1 MGLPDWVGLGSKF
14 VANRTG
20 GRSCS
25 FHELH
30 RYPDVNVRA
39 VRAAGSWHGIR
50 AGAARTPR
58 PRDNVV
64 TPPAKRQTEG
74 HRCRRGARSA
84 SRRAEKG
91 SGRQAARGRAH
102 ATRRDRPIRPR
113 RARAQ
118 AQAQPSVPVRR
129 CPCSGAPPA
138 AAPRLVCRPR
148 AAGDAGQRSWVAR
161 YPVAAQP
168 CPRRWR
174 RGDKRQAPLR

>member
-25 FHELH
+25 FHELLH

-74 HRCRRGARSA
+74 HRCRRGGRSA
-84 SRRAEKG
+84 SRRTEKG
-91 SGRQAARGRAH
+91 SGRQAA
-102 ATRRDRPIRPR
+102 
-113 RARAQ
+113 
-118 AQAQPSVPVRR
+118 
-129 CPCSGAPPA
+129 A
-138 AAPRLVCRPR
+138 AAPRTRRTSAAVRPSVRPCLRRSTCGRAPQLVR
-148 AAGDAGQRSWVAR
+148 
-161 YPVAAQP
+161 
-168 CPRRWR
+168 CPRPPLLAR
-174 RGDKRQAPLR
+174 RVTRDRVHLFVFLSNPAHFRKRNFGRNFAEFR